1 MGWPGDGK
9 LCLKGSPW
17 ATCILVTASKKSSL
31 ITLAAASSLPAT
43 LPCFIFERGNYFIV
57 YPIIIHLPFRMSA
70 LWGKT
75 LFPAGS
81 SALQWCSAHSRRL
94 GN

>member
-1 MGWPGDGK
+1 MGWQGHTTRGTHRAQEEASGGLARQWQT

-43 LPCFIFERGNYFIV
+43 LPCFIF
-57 YPIIIHLPFRMSA
+57 A
-70 LWGKT
+70 
-75 LFPAGS
+75 
-81 SALQWCSAHSRRL
+81 
-94 GN
+94 

>member
-1 MGWPGDGK
+1 MQGDDEHGGPSGGLAGQRQT

-43 LPCFIFERGNYFIV
+43 LPCFIF
-57 YPIIIHLPFRMSA
+57 A
-70 LWGKT
+70 
-75 LFPAGS
+75 
-81 SALQWCSAHSRRL
+81 
-94 GN
+94 

>member
-1 MGWPGDGK
+1 MQGDDEHGRRHLVGWPGNGK

-43 LPCFIFERGNYFIV
+43 LSCFIF
-57 YPIIIHLPFRMSA
+57 A
-70 LWGKT
+70 
-75 LFPAGS
+75 
-81 SALQWCSAHSRRL
+81 
-94 GN
+94 